1 MKKQFWIT
9 CAAVA
14 ALSFMPLA
22 AQDDTTTNPAA
33 EPQAINL
40 ADEAGAEAAAAA
52 LTKMVKD
59 YAEKDDY
66 RGMADELRKLLQEA
80 FPNAVKADDEKL
92 DDVKLGNKLG
102 TRALNLYRALR
113 LAMEAPQASDST
125 KQNAF
130 LKWLSTNSKKPS
142 TSFIAGITKNKVEHK
157 DAVKMMAELR
167 KAFENDP
174 KKALSDIKGITNPL
188 AGGVSKKY
196 YPHQKK
202 EIDAT
207 VKKILAHKD
216 KGTPKVQQDA
226 VNMVNVFRY
235 LCGLPPTVT
244 YDKTYHEE
252 AQLAAE
258 TCRKAGRI
266 DHGLGG
272 NTDKCN
278 LFQGQK
284 DVPVDDVIGYVEDP
298 GENNREGRGHRSW
311 ILAPA
316 TGKTAFGSDGG
327 FGAMRTSDHS
337 CTEPRPE
344 NGHAY
349 PGMGYFPV
357 AYLYGDGW
365 SYYAP
370 EGQTVPDKPKVEMW
384 KLSRSVAEPPT
395 ESQLSKANS
404 IPVKAVFKG
413 WGNSVTF
420 EPDYSKFKG
429 KGDKIGGTY
438 WVRVSWE
445 GFKMEYVVDLY

>member
-1 MKKQFWIT
+1 M
-9 CAAVA
+9 CAALAAWAVA
-14 ALSFMPLA
+14 PLH
-22 AQDDTTTNPAA
+22 AQDDTAATA
-33 EPQAINL
+33 EPQAVNL
-40 ADEAGAEAAAAA
+40 ADEAGAEAASAA
-52 LTKMVKD
+52 LAKLVKD
-59 YAEKDDY
+59 RAEKDDY
-66 RGMADELRKLLQEA
+66 HNLADELRKMLQES
-80 FPNAVKADDEKL
+80 FPDAVKADDETLEGVK
-92 DDVKLGNKLG
+92 VGSKLGM
-102 TRALNLYRALR
+102 RALSLCRALKMA
-113 LAMEAPQASDST
+113 LEAPQDGDAA

-130 LKWLSTNSKKPS
+130 LKWLCTNSKKPAS
-142 TSFIAGITKNKVEHK
+142 AFISGITKNKVEHK

-167 KAFENDP
+167 KAYDADP
-174 KKALSDIKGITNPL
+174 K
-188 AGGVSKKY
+188 AGGVSKKF

-207 VKKILAHKD
+207 VKKLLAHKD

-258 TCRKAGRI
+258 TCRKAGKI

-316 TGKTAFGSDGG
+316 TGKTGFGVAGG

-337 CTEPRPE
+337 CTDPRPE

-395 ESQLSKANS
+395 ESQLSKSNS
-404 IPVKAVFKG
+404 IPIKAVFKG

-438 WVRVSWE
+438 WIRVSWE

>member
-1 MKKQFWIT
+1 MKKQFWMT

-14 ALSFMPLA
+14 AMSLMPLTG
-22 AQDDTTTNPAA
+22 QDDAA
-33 EPQAINL
+33 ATEETQTINL
-40 ADEAGAEAAAAA
+40 ADEAGAEAASAA
-52 LTKMVKD
+52 LTQLVKER
-59 YAEKDDY
+59 AEKDDY
-66 RGMADELRKLLQEA
+66 HNLVDELRKMLQES
-80 FPNAVKADDEKL
+80 FPDAVKEDNETL
-92 DDVKLGNKLG
+92 EGIKLGSKLG
-102 TRALNLYRALR
+102 MRALSLCRALQMA
-113 LAMEAPQASDST
+113 LEAPVDGDAA

-130 LKWLSTNSKKPS
+130 LKWLCTNSKKPAS
-142 TSFIAGITKNKVEHK
+142 AFISGITKNKVEHK

-167 KAFENDP
+167 KAYDADP
-174 KKALSDIKGITNPL
+174 KKALADIKGITDPK

-207 VKKILAHKD
+207 VKKLLSHKD

-235 LCGLPPTVT
+235 LCGLSPTVT
-244 YDKTYHEE
+244 YDKTYQEE

-258 TCRKAGRI
+258 TCRKAGKI

-278 LFQGQK
+278 LFQGQQ
-284 DVPVDDVIGYVEDP
+284 DVPVDDVVGYVEDP

-316 TGKTAFGSDGG
+316 TGKTGFGVAGG
-327 FGAMRTSDHS
+327 FGAMRTMDSS
-337 CTEPRPE
+337 CTVPRPE

-349 PGMGYFPV
+349 PGMGFFPV
-357 AYLYGDGW
+357 EYLRGDGW

-370 EGQTVPDKPKVEMW
+370 GGQTVPDNPKVEMW

-395 ESQLSKANS
+395 DSQLTKANA
-404 IPVKAVFKG
+404 IPIKAIFKG

-420 EPDYSKFKG
+420 EPDYSKFKSKGG
-429 KGDKIGGTY
+429 KMGGAY
-438 WVRVSWE
+438 WIRVSWE